1 MQARGADERYSS
13 MTAATAPR
21 ALPSWTPTMV
31 AVVGVEAAARAQ
43 ATVLLRAAGFG
54 IWATPADG
62 TLVAGALESG
72 TVVVLLAK
80 GTAVERVRATQ
91 ALADAHP
98 DAHVVV
104 AMPDDTANAPMRR
117 ALRAGASG
125 IVLDGELVRTLA
137 PTARAVAA
145 GQLAVPSSLRNQ
157 IAPRALSHREKQILS
172 LVVLGFTNRQI
183 ADELFLAE
191 STVKTHLSSAFGK
204 LDAHSRADATARI
217 LDPESG
223 YGVGIL
229 SLGNG
234 SPTPAS

>member
-1 MQARGADERYSS
+1 MQAHGADRRCSS

-31 AVVGVEAAARAQ
+31 AVVGVEAQLRAQ
-43 ATVLLRAAGFG
+43 ATALLRAAGFG
-54 IWATPADG
+54 IWGTRADG
-62 TLVAGALESG
+62 TLDAGALEAG
-72 TVVVLLAK
+72 TVVVLLST
-80 GTAVERVRATQ
+80 GTAMERVRATQ

-98 DAHVVV
+98 DALVVV
-104 AMPDDTANAPMRR
+104 AMPADAANAPLRR
-117 ALRAGASG
+117 AMRAGAAG
-125 IVLDGELVRTLA
+125 IVLEGELERALA

-145 GQLAVPSSLRNQ
+145 GQLAVPISLRSQ
-157 IAPRALSHREKQILS
+157 IAPRALSYREKQILG
-172 LVVLGFTNRQI
+172 LVVRGLTNRQI

-223 YGVGIL
+223 YGIGIL
-229 SLGNG
+229 TLGNG
-234 SPTPAS
+234 APTPAT

>member
-1 MQARGADERYSS
+1 MQERADHERYSN

-31 AVVGVEAAARAQ
+31 AVVGAQ
-43 ATVLLRAAGFG
+43 AELRAEVTGLLRAAGFG
-54 IWATPADG
+54 IWATRADG
-62 TLVAGALESG
+62 KLGAGDLEPG
-72 TVVVLLAK
+72 TVVVLLAT
-80 GTAVERVRATQ
+80 GTPVERVRATQ
-91 ALADAHP
+91 ALAEAHP

-104 AMPDDTANAPMRR
+104 VMPSDAPNAPLRR
-117 ALRAGASG
+117 ALRAGATG
-125 IVLDGELVRTLA
+125 IVLERDVERALA

-145 GQLAVPSSLRNQ
+145 GQLAVPSSLRSQ
-157 IAPRALSHREKQILS
+157 IAPRALSYREKQILG
-172 LVVLGFTNRQI
+172 LVVAGFTNRQI

-229 SLGNG
+229 ALGNG
-234 SPTPAS
+234 APTPAA